1 MYYCQECHMP
11 YDQDVCPECGVKL
24 PLAKEDDD
32 CFLIEKK
39 ELWADMLKE
48 VLENHHIPYY
58 CEQEMGAGMSL
69 KIGPM
74 LESYQF
80 YVPYSHYHEAM
91 QCVETLF
98 LQNN

>member
-1 MYYCQECHMP
+1 MYYCQDCHMP
-11 YDQDVCPECGVKL
+11 YEQDICPRCGVKL
-24 PLAKEDDD
+24 PLIKEDDD
-32 CFLIEKK
+32 CFLVEKK

-58 CEQEMGAGMSL
+58 CAQLMGAGMSL
-69 KIGPM
+69 KVGPM

-98 LQNN
+98 S